1 MRELLTVQ
9 RLSAHALNIVVGHET
24 YLNEAQNL
32 FQPVRYSCATV
43 MMPKITRGG
52 GGGGSSSIS
61 SAAGG
66 GTSASTGRS
75 SGGVKTAA
83 AAGGEGAGAQSLTA
97 ANLEQH
103 DMLSGPQQLNF
114 TLGAC
119 QPRIQATPLFPS
131 SLLRCLDLSI
141 MCVLV
146 VSRISDGSSLIARL
160 LGCGPGGTCGD
171 CRRHHLCLRAACLCS
186 PFRACTFGH
195 TTLTHPTIAT
205 SRDTRRGRRRLGWQ

>member
-9 RLSAHALNIVVGHET
+9 RLSAHALNIIVGHET

-32 FQPVRYSCATV
+32 FRPVPYSATV

-52 GGGGSSSIS
+52 GGGGSSSS

-66 GTSASTGRS
+66 GSSARTGRS

-119 QPRIQATPLFPS
+119 QPLIQAAPLFPS
-131 SLLRCLDLSI
+131 SLLRCLDLS
-141 MCVLV
+141 MCVLI
-146 VSRISDGSSLIARL
+146 VSRISDGQA
-160 LGCGPGGTCGD
+160 
-171 CRRHHLCLRAACLCS
+171 
-186 PFRACTFGH
+186 
-195 TTLTHPTIAT
+195 
-205 SRDTRRGRRRLGWQ
+205 